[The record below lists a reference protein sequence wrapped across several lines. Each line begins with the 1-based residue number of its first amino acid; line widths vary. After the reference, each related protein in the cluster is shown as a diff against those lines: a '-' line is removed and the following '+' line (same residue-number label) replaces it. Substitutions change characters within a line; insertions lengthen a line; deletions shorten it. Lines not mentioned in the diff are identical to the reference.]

1 MVTVAT
7 QKTLGAFYTAEP
19 IARFLVEWAIRGP
32 SESVL
37 DPSCGDGAFVGAAA
51 TRLAELGC
59 EIPQVWGVDLH
70 PGAITAARSLFPTC
84 RLVKSDFFALGPS
97 ELPQFDVVVGNPPFI
112 RYQTFSGA
120 ARSAALSRTRD
131 VGVNLARLSSSW
143 APFVIHSAAFLRRGG
158 RLAMV
163 VPAELGHAQYAQ
175 EVLRFLAQE
184 FSRIKVCLFRQKL
197 FPHLNEDAFLLLAE
211 GRGTECGWFSVSSY
225 ENIDAALSGE
235 DDERPVDLESV
246 KSGRVRLLHYLLSS
260 RVRGLYRYLREQ
272 NCVRRL
278 GDVSDV
284 GIGYVTGAND
294 FFHVSQEEVAR
305 NRVSSKYLR
314 PAVGS
319 LSKQAGLI
327 FRRSD
332 WEIGRRE
339 GKKSY
344 LLALPPVREQL
355 LPAGIRSHLD
365 HGRASQ
371 IHLRFK
377 CRVRDPWY
385 SVPHVRKA
393 DAFLSYMSGGRPKL
407 VLNPTGLVAP
417 NTLHLVQFVE
427 RKYVKSV
434 PAGWCSSLTSLSCEI
449 EGHALGGGM
458 LKLEPTEAER
468 LLVALPKP
476 ADISRLLE
484 RTDSYLREARAE
496 EARDLIDRHVLRARL
511 GLSAT
516 ECAMLA
522 DSAGFLETWRLHR

>member
-1 MVTVAT
+1 MATVAT

-19 IARFLVEWAIRGP
+19 VARFLVEWAIREP
-32 SESVL
+32 NEAVL
-37 DPSCGDGAFVGAAA
+37 DPSCGDGAFIGAAA

-59 EIPQVWGVDLH
+59 PIPKVWGVDFH
-70 PGAITAARSLFPTC
+70 SGAITAARSLFPAS
-84 RLVKSDFFALGPS
+84 RLVKSDFFALGPD
-97 ELPQFDVVVGNPPFI
+97 ELPQFDAVVGNPPFI
-112 RYQTFSGA
+112 RYQTFSGD
-120 ARSAALSRTRD
+120 ARSAALSRTSD
-131 VGVNLARLSSSW
+131 AGVSLARLSSSW
-143 APFVIHSAAFLRRGG
+143 APFVIHSAAFLRPGG

-163 VPAELGHAQYAQ
+163 VPAELGHAQYAR

-184 FSRIKVCLFRQKL
+184 FSRIRVCLFRRKL

-225 ENIDAALSGE
+225 ENIDAALRGE
-235 DDERPVDLESV
+235 HDERPVDLESV
-246 KSGRVRLLHYLLSS
+246 KSGRVRLLHYLLSPKA
-260 RVRGLYRYLREQ
+260 RDLYRYLREQ
-272 NCVRRL
+272 TCVRRL

-294 FFHVSQEEVAR
+294 FFHLSEDEATR
-305 NRVSSKYLR
+305 NRVPAKYLR
-314 PAVGS
+314 PAAGS
-319 LSKQAGLI
+319 LRTQAGLI

-332 WEIGRRE
+332 WEIGKRE
-339 GKKSY
+339 GKKIY
-344 LLALPPVREQL
+344 LLALPPVREQV

-365 HGRASQ
+365 RGRASQ

-385 SVPHVRKA
+385 SVPHVRRA

-434 PAGWCSSLTSLSCEI
+434 PAGWYSSLTSLSCEI

-476 ADISRLLE
+476 GDISRLLE
-484 RTDSYLREARAE
+484 RTDSYLREARADQ
-496 EARDLIDRHVLRARL
+496 ARDLVDRHVLRARL

>member
-1 MVTVAT
+1 MVTAAT

-32 SESVL
+32 NESVL

-59 EIPQVWGVDLH
+59 ETPKVWGVDLH
-70 PGAITAARSLFPTC
+70 SGAITAARSLFPTS
-84 RLVKSDFFALGPS
+84 RLVKSDFFGLGPG

-112 RYQTFSGA
+112 RYQTFSGD

-131 VGVNLARLSSSW
+131 AGVNLPRLSSSW
-143 APFVIHSAAFLRRGG
+143 APFVIHSAAFLRPGG

-175 EVLRFLAQE
+175 EVLRFLAKE
-184 FSRIKVCLFRQKL
+184 FSRIKVCLFRRKL

-211 GRGTECGWFSVSSY
+211 GRGTKCGWFSVSSY

-246 KSGRVRLLHYLLSS
+246 KAGRVRLLHYLLSP
-260 RVRGLYRYLREQ
+260 RVRDLYRYLREQ
-272 NCVRRL
+272 TCVRRL

-294 FFHVSQEEVAR
+294 FFHVSEEEVTR
-305 NRVSSKYLR
+305 NRVAPKYLR
-314 PAVGS
+314 PEVGS

-344 LLALPPVREQL
+344 LLALPPVRVQL

-365 HGRASQ
+365 QGRASQ

-417 NTLHLVQFVE
+417 NTLHLVQFVD

-434 PAGWCSSLTSLSCEI
+434 PAGWYSSLTSLSCEM

-476 ADISRLLE
+476 GDIPRLLE

>member
-1 MVTVAT
+1 MVTAAT
-7 QKTLGAFYTAEP
+7 QKTIGAFYTAEP

-32 SESVL
+32 NESVL

-59 EIPQVWGVDLH
+59 QIPKVWGVDLDS
-70 PGAITAARSLFPTC
+70 GAIAAARSLFPTC
-84 RLVKSDFFALGPS
+84 RLLKSDFFALGPS
-97 ELPQFDVVVGNPPFI
+97 ELPQFDAVVGNPPFI
-112 RYQTFSGA
+112 RYQAFSGA

-143 APFVIHSAAFLRRGG
+143 APFVIHSVAFLRPGG

-163 VPAELGHAQYAQ
+163 VPAELGHAQYAL

-184 FSRIKVCLFRQKL
+184 FSRIKVCLFRRKL

-211 GRGTECGWFSVSSY
+211 GRGTKCGWFSIASY
-225 ENIDAALSGE
+225 ENIEAALSGE
-235 DDERPVDLESV
+235 EDERPVDLESV

-260 RVRGLYRYLREQ
+260 RVRDLYRYLRDQ
-272 NCVRRL
+272 TCVRRL

-294 FFHVSQEEVAR
+294 FFHLSEEEVTR
-305 NRVSSKYLR
+305 NRVAPKYLR

-319 LSKQAGLI
+319 LSKQAGLV

-344 LLALPPVREQL
+344 LLALPPVREQV
-355 LPAGIRSHLD
+355 LPAGIRSYLD
-365 HGRASQ
+365 QGRMSQ

-385 SVPHVRKA
+385 SVPHVRQA

-407 VLNPTGLVAP
+407 VLNPACLVAP
-417 NTLHLVQFVE
+417 NTLHLVRFVD

-434 PAGWCSSLTSLSCEI
+434 PAGWYSSLTSLSCEI

-468 LLVALPKP
+468 LLIALPKP
-476 ADISRLLE
+476 GDIRRLME
-484 RTDSYLREARAE
+484 RTDFCLREVRAE
-496 EARDLIDRHVLRARL
+496 EAKDLIDRHVLRARL
-511 GLSAT
+511 GLSAS

-522 DSAGFLETWRLHR
+522 DSAALLETWRLRR

>member
-1 MVTVAT
+1 
-7 QKTLGAFYTAEP
+7 
-19 IARFLVEWAIRGP
+19 
-32 SESVL
+32 
-37 DPSCGDGAFVGAAA
+37 
-51 TRLAELGC
+51 
-59 EIPQVWGVDLH
+59 
-70 PGAITAARSLFPTC
+70 
-84 RLVKSDFFALGPS
+84 
-97 ELPQFDVVVGNPPFI
+97 
-112 RYQTFSGA
+112 
-120 ARSAALSRTRD
+120 
-131 VGVNLARLSSSW
+131 
-143 APFVIHSAAFLRRGG
+143 
-158 RLAMV
+158 
-163 VPAELGHAQYAQ
+163 
-175 EVLRFLAQE
+175 
-184 FSRIKVCLFRQKL
+184 
-197 FPHLNEDAFLLLAE
+197 
-211 GRGTECGWFSVSSY
+211 
-225 ENIDAALSGE
+225 
-235 DDERPVDLESV
+235 
-246 KSGRVRLLHYLLSS
+246 
-260 RVRGLYRYLREQ
+260 LREQ

>member
-1 MVTVAT
+1 
-7 QKTLGAFYTAEP
+7 
-19 IARFLVEWAIRGP
+19 
-32 SESVL
+32 
-37 DPSCGDGAFVGAAA
+37 
-51 TRLAELGC
+51 
-59 EIPQVWGVDLH
+59 
-70 PGAITAARSLFPTC
+70 
-84 RLVKSDFFALGPS
+84 
-97 ELPQFDVVVGNPPFI
+97 
-112 RYQTFSGA
+112 
-120 ARSAALSRTRD
+120 
-131 VGVNLARLSSSW
+131 
-143 APFVIHSAAFLRRGG
+143 
-158 RLAMV
+158 MV

-184 FSRIKVCLFRQKL
+184 FSRIKVCVFRRKL

-211 GRGTECGWFSVSSY
+211 GRGTKCGWFSISSY
-225 ENIDAALSGE
+225 ENIDAALSGQ

-246 KSGRVRLLHYLLSS
+246 KSGRVRLLHYLLSP

-272 NCVRRL
+272 PCVRRL

-294 FFHVSQEEVAR
+294 FFHVSEDEVAR
-305 NRVSSKYLR
+305 NRMARKYLR

-319 LSKQAGLI
+319 LSKQAGLVL
-327 FRRSD
+327 RQSD
-332 WEIGRRE
+332 WEIGKRE
-339 GKKSY
+339 GRKSY
-344 LLALPPVREQL
+344 LLALPPVREQV

-365 HGRASQ
+365 QGRASRV
-371 IHLRFK
+371 HLRFK

-417 NTLHLVQFVE
+417 NTLHLVRFLE

-434 PAGWCSSLTSLSCEI
+434 AAGWYSSLTSLSCEI

-476 ADISRLLE
+476 GDISRLLE

-496 EARDLIDRHVLRARL
+496 EARDLIDHHVLRARG

-516 ECAMLA
+516 ECALLA
-522 DSAGFLETWRLHR
+522 DSASFLETWRLHR